1 MDRHDDDKVME
12 LLHKAEEEVIAEI
25 EIDQAL
31 DTEAR
36 GDDFYSLRQSITPF
50 DNVPIT
56 RDGQSHPPIGV
67 EVLVLNHIT
76 DEARTKGADMGW
88 GPSAPMITDA

>member
-1 MDRHDDDKVME
+1 MDRHDDEEVME
-12 LLHKAEEEVIAEI
+12 LLHEAEEEVIAEI

-31 DTEAR
+31 DAEAQ

-50 DNVPIT
+50 DNVPVT

-67 EVLVLNHIT
+67 EASVLNHIS

-88 GPSAPMITDA
+88 GPSTSMITDA